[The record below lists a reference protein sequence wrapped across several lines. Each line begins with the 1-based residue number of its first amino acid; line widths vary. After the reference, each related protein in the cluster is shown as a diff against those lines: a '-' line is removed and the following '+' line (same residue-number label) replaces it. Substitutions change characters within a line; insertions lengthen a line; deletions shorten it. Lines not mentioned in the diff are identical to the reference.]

1 MMPQN
6 ERVLN
11 TLESGEVLRYHAAP
25 GVTKQTDAH
34 HAWGV
39 AVLAMYL
46 VPTLSV
52 DLLKECLLH
61 DSGELVTGDV
71 PFTAKMAGSVLK
83 NLQHEQEENAR
94 TDHMITPPILS
105 ERERAILKI
114 CDTLEGLIWCA
125 KEEAAVMFDGMHRGQ
140 VYRRWIGAYNH
151 CYDKFFD
158 FLSTEE
164 WRRANDIFEDF
175 GGTFC
180 PDVLASVEH
189 KSSHHA

>member
-1 MMPQN
+1 MHT
-6 ERVLN
+6 ERLVN

-39 AVLAMYL
+39 AVLAMFI
-46 VPTLSV
+46 VPTLSA
-52 DLLKECLLH
+52 DLLKECILH

-83 NLQHEQEENAR
+83 ELQHEQEENAR
-94 TDHMITPPILS
+94 TEHMIPPPIIT

-114 CDTLEGLIWCA
+114 CDTLEGFIWCH
-125 KEEAAVMFDGMHRGQ
+125 KEELSKVADGFHRGQ
-140 VYRRWIGAYNH
+140 VYHRWAGAYNN

-158 FLSTEE
+158 FLTAEE
-164 WRRANDIFEDF
+164 WRRANDVFERF
-175 GGTFC
+175 GGWFRSEI
-180 PDVLASVEH
+180 LAAVEQRNT
-189 KSSHHA
+189 ALAD